1 MSKILIVDDL
11 TTEVQLMKTAM
22 SKLGHHF
29 LEASDGETGFNLAK
43 TQQPD
48 LILLDIVLPKADGFS
63 VCRRLKKDPE
73 TSHIPIIIISTKNQ
87 ESDQFWGLKQGADGY
102 LFKPTKADDLVEMV
116 TRNLKMSAST

>member
-48 LILLDIVLPKADGFS
+48 LIPKADGFS

-116 TRNLKMSAST
+116 TRNLKMGASA